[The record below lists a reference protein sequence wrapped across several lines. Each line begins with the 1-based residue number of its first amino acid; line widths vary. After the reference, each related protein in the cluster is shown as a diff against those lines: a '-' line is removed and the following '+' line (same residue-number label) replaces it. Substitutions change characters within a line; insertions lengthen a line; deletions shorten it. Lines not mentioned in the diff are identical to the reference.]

1 VALTDP
7 ADLVQEA
14 CVLLAELVPRLRRET
29 PVPDETAFAAPGMTA
44 RPAAAPVPGNPPAF
58 FACTSISSSAR
69 WAEELL
75 LYAVGAGERETRGGS
90 DANTV
95 RVLTEVIPRLAAGA
109 GDEAY
114 GLVLRELDQRLDEAR
129 SVRAIDEAEQWRPVR
144 SRPCPSCGCF
154 FLRVLLDAAK
164 RPTGPIRCFGHRESG
179 VPCRAAWARL
189 ADIVPDLARADE
201 MAETVPDLED

>member
-1 VALTDP
+1 VTDP

-14 CVLLAELVPRLRRET
+14 CVLLAELMPRLRRET

-44 RPAAAPVPGNPPAF
+44 RPASAPVPGNPAAF
-58 FACTSISSSAR
+58 FAVTSISSSAR

-75 LYAVGAGERETRGGS
+75 LYAVGASDRDVPRGGS

-95 RVLTEVIPRLAAGA
+95 RVLTEVIPKLAAGLD

-114 GLVLRELDQRLDEAR
+114 GLVLRELDARVTEAR
-129 SVRAIDEAEQWRPVR
+129 SVRAIDEAEEWRPVR
-144 SRPCPSCGCF
+144 SRPCPFCGCF

-164 RPTGPIRCFGHRESG
+164 RPAGRIECFGHREDG
-179 VPCRAAWARL
+179 APCRATWPRL
-189 ADIVPDLARADE
+189 ADIVPDLARADDL
-201 MAETVPDLED
+201 TVPDLEEAS